1 MVKNYSDD
9 WTDNDFD
16 FVVNSAYLE
25 SEQIQNFINDVENYI
40 DMSGIKDYDDLRHR
54 LELFFRKKST
64 NEPYKHQVDIFAE
77 YYGIERGRKET
88 RKPVKEM
95 KREKLE
101 KKRKAKPVPKTYRD
115 ERNIERV
122 EVVLIHDRKL
132 NQHFREPVFYEV
144 VTVKGIATNQKR
156 EVIHQKHIPWHMVS
170 KGYKYVV
177 RDKQTGRFVKWVK

>member
-25 SEQIQNFINDVENYI
+25 SEQ
-40 DMSGIKDYDDLRHR
+40 
-54 LELFFRKKST
+54 
-64 NEPYKHQVDIFAE
+64 
-77 YYGIERGRKET
+77 
-88 RKPVKEM
+88 
-95 KREKLE
+95 
-101 KKRKAKPVPKTYRD
+101 
-115 ERNIERV
+115 RV